1 MNLFRGVL
9 VAAVVVGLSTTA
21 VEAKRIMRQ
30 TPEQKAP
37 RPADAEIYRA
47 GILIEAD
54 SGTVLFEKNP
64 HLKAPPA
71 SMTKM
76 MLILL
81 VAERVRDGSLH
92 WDDPIT
98 ASAWAS
104 KIGGSQVYLKQGE
117 VFPLSEMMQAIVI
130 HSANDASVAV
140 AEAVAGS
147 SEAFVDLMNERA
159 KQLGMNDTTYHSVHG
174 LPPGKGQQPDISS
187 AHDLATVAREL
198 VKFPDVMKWA
208 GTKEAPFRNGAMTL
222 TNTNRLVRE
231 TSWVDGLKTGYYREA
246 GFNVTA
252 TGQRDGMRL
261 IAVILGAPQKH
272 DCFGEAG
279 KLLNKGFA
287 DYKALG
293 GRQAGRHRG
302 QRRRREGRQP
312 ALRAR
317 RRRRQRQRAG
327 QARREAQLLRRAGT
341 LGRRACAAQGQRADR
356 RGGGQGR
363 RCGRR
368 TRAGAGCGVR
378 READVALGADLLI
391 ADSDADCGLK
401 ISPTICARVRRDP

>member
-1 MNLFRGVL
+1 MDLFRGVL
-9 VAAVVVGLSTTA
+9 VAAVVLGVSTTA
-21 VEAKRIMRQ
+21 VEAKRIMRHPQ
-30 TPEQKAP
+30 EQKE

-47 GILIEAD
+47 SILVEAD

-98 ASAWAS
+98 TSAWAS

-147 SEAFVDLMNERA
+147 SEAFVVLMNERA
-159 KQLGMNDTTYHSVHG
+159 KQLGMNDTTYRSVHG

-187 AHDLATVAREL
+187 AQDLATVAREL
-198 VKFPDVMKWA
+198 VKYPDVMKWA
-208 GTKEAPFRNGAMTL
+208 GTKEAPFRQGAMTL

-231 TSWVDGLKTGYYREA
+231 TNWVDGLKTGYYREA

-252 TGQRDGMRL
+252 TAQRDGMRL

-272 DCFGEAG
+272 DCFAEAG
-279 KLLNKGFA
+279 KLLTKGFA
-287 DYKALG
+287 DYKALVALKKGDTVANDVAVNG
-293 GRQAGRHRG
+293 GNPRFVRVVAGGNVSVLAKRNEKRNFSVELALSGDVHAPLKVNDPIG
-302 QRRRREGRQP
+302 EVVVKDGDVVVGRVP
-312 ALRAR
+312 AL
-317 RRRRQRQRAG
+317 
-327 QARREAQLLRRAGT
+327 
-341 LGRRACAAQGQRADR
+341 AAESAEKQ
-356 RGGGQGR
+356 
-363 RCGRR
+363 
-368 TRAGAGCGVR
+368 TSLW
-378 READVALGADLLI
+378 E
-391 ADSDADCGLK
+391 
-401 ISPTICARVRRDP
+401 RVF

>member
-1 MNLFRGVL
+1 MKLWRCV
-9 VAAVVVGLSTTA
+9 VVTAAVALLSTTT
-21 VEAKRIMRQ
+21 VEAKRILRQ
-30 TPEQKAP
+30 TSAEKAA
-37 RPADAEIYRA
+37 RAADAEIYRA
-47 GILIEAD
+47 GILVDAA
-54 SGTVLFEKNP
+54 SGAVLFEKNP

-92 WDDPIT
+92 WDDPIAT
-98 ASAWAS
+98 SAWAS

-147 SEAFVDLMNERA
+147 SEAFVELMNERA
-159 KQLGMNDTTYHSVHG
+159 KQLGMKDTTYHSVHG

-187 AHDLATVAREL
+187 AADLATLGGEL
-198 VKFPDVMKWA
+198 VKFPEVMKWA
-208 GTKEAPFRNGAMTL
+208 GTKEAPFRQGTMTL

-252 TGQRDGMRL
+252 TGQRNGLRL

-272 DCFGEAG
+272 DCFAEAA
-279 KLLNKGFA
+279 KLLNKGLA
-287 DYKALG
+287 DYKALVALKQGDTVANDVAVQG
-293 GRQAGRHRG
+293 GNPRFVRVVAGGSVSVLAKRNEKRNFAVELALSG
-302 QRRRREGRQP
+302 DLRAPLKVNDPIGEVVVKDGDVVVGRVP
-312 ALRAR
+312 ALA
-317 RRRRQRQRAG
+317 A
-327 QARREAQLLRRAGT
+327 EAAEKQTSLW
-341 LGRRACAAQGQRADR
+341 DR
-356 RGGGQGR
+356 
-363 RCGRR
+363 
-368 TRAGAGCGVR
+368 
-378 READVALGADLLI
+378 LF
-391 ADSDADCGLK
+391 
-401 ISPTICARVRRDP
+401 

>member
-1 MNLFRGVL
+1 MKLWQCVT
-9 VAAVVVGLSTTA
+9 VAAAVLLSTTS
-21 VEAKRIMRQ
+21 VEAKRIMRRAS
-30 TPEQKAP
+30 EQKAP
-37 RPADAEIYRA
+37 HAADAETYRA
-47 GILIEAD
+47 GVLIDAD
-54 SGTVLFEKNP
+54 TGGVLFEKNP
-64 HLKAPPA
+64 HLKAPPT

-92 WDDPIT
+92 WDDPIAT
-98 ASAWAS
+98 SAWAS

-159 KQLGMNDTTYHSVHG
+159 QQLGMKDTVYHSVHG
-174 LPPGKGQQPDISS
+174 LPPGKGQQPDMSS
-187 AHDLATVAREL
+187 AADLATLARQL
-198 VKFPDVMKWA
+198 VKFPEVMKWA
-208 GTKEAPFRNGAMTL
+208 GTKEAPFRNGSMTL

-252 TGQRDGMRL
+252 TGERLGMRL

-272 DCFGEAG
+272 DCFAEAA

-287 DYKALG
+287 DYKALVAVKQGDTVANDVAVKG
-293 GRQAGRHRG
+293 GNPRFVRVVAGGNVSVLAKRG
-302 QRRRREGRQP
+302 EKRNFSVELALSGDVHAPLKVNDAIGEVVVKDGDVVVGRVP
-312 ALRAR
+312 ALA
-317 RRRRQRQRAG
+317 A
-327 QARREAQLLRRAGT
+327 EAAEKQTGLW
-341 LGRRACAAQGQRADR
+341 DR
-356 RGGGQGR
+356 
-363 RCGRR
+363 
-368 TRAGAGCGVR
+368 
-378 READVALGADLLI
+378 LF
-391 ADSDADCGLK
+391 
-401 ISPTICARVRRDP
+401 

>member
-1 MNLFRGVL
+1 MNVCRSLL
-9 VAAVVVGLSTTA
+9 VAAVVVGVSTTA
-21 VEAKRIMRQ
+21 VEAKRIMRHP
-30 TPEQKAP
+30 PEQKAP
-37 RPADAEIYRA
+37 GVAGAELYRA
-47 GILIEAD
+47 GVLIDAD

-76 MLILL
+76 MLILI
-81 VAERVRDGSLH
+81 VAERVRDGRLH

-117 VFPLSEMMQAIVI
+117 TFPLSEMMQAIVI

-159 KQLGMNDTTYHSVHG
+159 QQLGMKDTAYHSVHG

-187 AHDLATVAREL
+187 AADLATVAREL

-231 TSWVDGLKTGYYREA
+231 TTWVDGLKTGYYREA

-252 TGQRDGMRL
+252 TAQRDGTRL

-272 DCFGEAG
+272 DCFGEAA
-279 KLLNKGFA
+279 KLLTKGFGEYRSLVA
-287 DYKALG
+287 VKRGDTVANDVAVQDGTPRFVRVVAGGNVSVLAKRGDKRNFSVELALAG
-293 GRQAGRHRG
+293 AVHAPIKVNDTIGEVVVKDGSVVIGRV
-302 QRRRREGRQP
+302 P
-312 ALRAR
+312 ALA
-317 RRRRQRQRAG
+317 A
-327 QARREAQLLRRAGT
+327 EAAEKQTSLW
-341 LGRRACAAQGQRADR
+341 DR
-356 RGGGQGR
+356 
-363 RCGRR
+363 
-368 TRAGAGCGVR
+368 
-378 READVALGADLLI
+378 LF
-391 ADSDADCGLK
+391 
-401 ISPTICARVRRDP
+401 

>member
-1 MNLFRGVL
+1 MNLFRCVL
-9 VAAVVVGLSTTA
+9 VAAVVLGLSTTS
-21 VEAKRIMRQ
+21 VEAKRILRHP
-30 TPEQKAP
+30 PEEKALH
-37 RPADAEIYRA
+37 PADAEIYRA

-54 SGTVLFEKNP
+54 SGTVVFAKNP

-187 AHDLATVAREL
+187 AQDLATVAREL

-208 GTKEAPFRNGAMTL
+208 GTKEAPFRQGAMTL

-231 TSWVDGLKTGYYREA
+231 TNWVDGLKTGYYREA

-252 TGQRDGMRL
+252 TAQRDGMRL

-272 DCFGEAG
+272 DCFAEAG

-287 DYKALG
+287 DYKALVALKKGDTVANDVAVTG
-293 GRQAGRHRG
+293 GNPRFVRVVAGGNVSVLAKRNEKHNFSVELALSG
-302 QRRRREGRQP
+302 DVHAPLKVNDPIGEVVVKEGDVVVGRVP
-312 ALRAR
+312 AL
-317 RRRRQRQRAG
+317 
-327 QARREAQLLRRAGT
+327 
-341 LGRRACAAQGQRADR
+341 AAESAEKQTSLWER
-356 RGGGQGR
+356 
-363 RCGRR
+363 
-368 TRAGAGCGVR
+368 
-378 READVALGADLLI
+378 I
-391 ADSDADCGLK
+391 F
-401 ISPTICARVRRDP
+401 